1 MSTRPQEKYNREK
14 TVVVNIRFVKSTEAD
29 ILEHLERQPNKSG
42 YIKSLIRADMAKG
55 RKENPCY

>member
-1 MSTRPQEKYNREK
+1 MRSQDKYNKEK
-14 TVVVNIRFVKSTEAD
+14 TSLINIRFVKSTEVD

-55 RKENPCY
+55 RKENSK